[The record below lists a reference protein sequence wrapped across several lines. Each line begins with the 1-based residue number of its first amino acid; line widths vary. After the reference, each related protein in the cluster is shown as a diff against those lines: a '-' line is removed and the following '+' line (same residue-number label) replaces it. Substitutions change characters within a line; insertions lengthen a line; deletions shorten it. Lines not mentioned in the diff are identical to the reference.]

1 MSAPAALVIPP
12 ATESRRNSFLPN
24 GAMIM
29 TRFMELR
36 KRRGLMIA
44 LFAVNIG
51 VPTIFLVVRLIAH
64 AVAPHSYGPAG
75 GYSIFETLNAALI
88 YIFGFIV
95 AATLGCTAGSV
106 DLTEGM
112 FRHLVVTGRSR
123 LSLYFARIPAGLMII
138 VPVVATGIIIVSAV
152 CVAAAPTKLSF
163 EGINNMPAGL
173 SRQGFF
179 TWAEEHPRMAICN
192 LNYNFKGPPP
202 PSEVQCGPHDELV
215 VVKNASRSI
224 VATGAT
230 KAEVEV
236 QAMKSAEQNYASYKT
251 TFLSPPLKLIIQ
263 TGLWVELWAII
274 GFLVG
279 LGLSSLMGQRT
290 VPVVLLIVYEIVL
303 TPLFSRV
310 GIPHLINAQRG
321 LVGLAMAHIEP
332 AGLPA
337 VFGGTQGNGQ
347 SHLLS
352 ETTTV
357 AVIVIIAWIVVWTAL
372 GAWRMATRDA

>member
-1 MSAPAALVIPP
+1 MSAPAI
-12 ATESRRNSFLPN
+12 ATAPMATTRHRNSPLPN

-51 VPTIFLVVRLIAH
+51 VPAIFLIIRLIAH
-64 AVAPHSYGPAG
+64 AVDPHSYGPAG

-123 LSLYFARIPAGLMII
+123 LALYFARIPAGLMII
-138 VPVVATGIIIVSAV
+138 VPVVAAGIFIVSAV

-163 EGINNMPAGL
+163 EGINNIPAGL
-173 SRQGFF
+173 SRQGFYS
-179 TWAEEHPRMAICN
+179 WAESHPRSAICN
-192 LNYNFKGPPP
+192 LGYDFKGPP
-202 PSEVQCGPHDELV
+202 SGQVQCGPNNQPV
-215 VVKNASRSI
+215 VVKQTANGI
-224 VATGAT
+224 EATPAT
-230 KAEVEV
+230 KSEMRA
-236 QAMKSAEQNYASYKT
+236 QALKSAEQNYKSYTT
-251 TFLSPPLKLIIQ
+251 TFLSPPLKLIIY

-290 VPVVLLIVYEIVL
+290 VPTVLLIVYEIIL
-303 TPLFSRV
+303 TPLLSRV
-310 GIPHLINAQRG
+310 GIPHLINAQRS
-321 LVGLAMAHIEP
+321 LVGLAMVHIEP

-337 VFGGTQGNGQ
+337 VFGGMQNGRAQ
-347 SHLLS
+347 LLT

-357 AVIVIIAWIVVWTAL
+357 AWIVIVAWIVVWTGL

>member
-1 MSAPAALVIPP
+1 MSAPSTTTI
-12 ATESRRNSFLPN
+12 SRAPVSHRNSPFPN

-51 VPTIFLVVRLIAH
+51 VPTIFLVIRVIAH
-64 AVAPHSYGPAG
+64 AVDPHSYGVAG
-75 GYSIFETLNAALI
+75 GYSIFEALNATLI

-106 DLTEGM
+106 DLTDGM

-123 LSLYFARIPAGLMII
+123 LALYFARIPAGLMII
-138 VPVVATGIIIVSAV
+138 VPIVATGVIIVSAV
-152 CVAAAPTKLSF
+152 CVAAAPTRLSF
-163 EGINNMPAGL
+163 EGVNNMPVGL
-173 SRQGFF
+173 SRQGFYS
-179 TWAEEHPRMAICN
+179 WAESHPRSVVCDFN
-192 LNYNFKGPPP
+192 FNYKGPPGN
-202 PSEVQCGPHDELV
+202 EQVQCGPHGQPV
-215 VVKNASRSI
+215 VVKQSANGIA
-224 VATGAT
+224 ATPAT
-230 KAEVEV
+230 TTELRA
-236 QAMKSAEQNYASYKT
+236 QALKSAKQNYASYAT
-251 TFLSPPLKLIIQ
+251 TFLSPPLKLIIE
-263 TGLWVELWAII
+263 TGLWVELWAVI

-303 TPLFSRV
+303 TPLLSRV
-310 GIPHLINAQRG
+310 AIPHLIDAQRA
-321 LVGLAMAHIEP
+321 LVGLAVAHVEP

-337 VFGGTQGNGQ
+337 VFGGMNNGRL
-347 SHLLS
+347 HLLS

-357 AVIVIIAWIVVWTAL
+357 AWIVIVGWIVVWTGL

>member
-1 MSAPAALVIPP
+1 
-12 ATESRRNSFLPN
+12 
-24 GAMIM
+24 MIM
-29 TRFMELR
+29 SRFMELR

-51 VPTIFLVVRLIAH
+51 VPSIFLIIRLIAH

-123 LSLYFARIPAGLMII
+123 LALYFARIPAGLMII
-138 VPVVATGIIIVSAV
+138 VPVVAAGIFVVSAV
-152 CVAAAPTKLSF
+152 CVAAAPTRLSF
-163 EGINNMPAGL
+163 EGVNNIPAGL
-173 SRQGFF
+173 SRQGFYS
-179 TWAEEHPRMAICN
+179 WAESHPRSAVCN
-192 LNYNFKGPPP
+192 LEYNFRGPSPTGQ
-202 PSEVQCGPHDELV
+202 VQCGPKNQLLV
-215 VVKNASRSI
+215 VKQSATGI
-224 VATGAT
+224 VATNAT
-230 KAEVEV
+230 KAEV
-236 QAMKSAEQNYASYKT
+236 QAQALKSAEQNYASYRT
-251 TFLSPPLKLIIQ
+251 TFLSPPLKLIIK

-274 GFLVG
+274 GYLVG
-279 LGLSSLMGQRT
+279 LGLSSLIGQRT

-303 TPLFSRV
+303 TPLLSRV
-310 GIPHLINAQRG
+310 GIPHLINAQRA

-337 VFGGTQGNGQ
+337 VFGGTQNGRA
-347 SHLLS
+347 HILT

-357 AVIVIIAWIVVWTAL
+357 AWLVIVVWIVVWTGL

>member
-1 MSAPAALVIPP
+1 MSGPAVTTVPTVSA
-12 ATESRRNSFLPN
+12 SHRNSPLPN

-51 VPTIFLVVRLIAH
+51 VPAIFLVIRLIAH
-64 AVAPHSYGPAG
+64 AVDPHSYGPAG
-75 GYSIFETLNAALI
+75 GYSIFEDLNAALL

-106 DLTEGM
+106 DLSEGM

-123 LSLYFARIPAGLMII
+123 LALYFARIPAGLMII
-138 VPVVATGIIIVSAV
+138 VPVVAAGIFIVSAV
-152 CVAAAPTKLSF
+152 CVAAAPTRLSF
-163 EGINNMPAGL
+163 EGVNNFPAGL

-179 TWAEEHPRMAICN
+179 SWAEGHPRSAICQFGF
-192 LNYNFKGPPP
+192 YYKGPPNGQ
-202 PSEVQCGPHDELV
+202 VQCGPNNQAV
-215 VVKNASRSI
+215 IVKQTANGI
-224 VATGAT
+224 EATPAT
-230 KAEVEV
+230 KSEMRA
-236 QAMKSAEQNYASYKT
+236 QALKSAEQNYKSYTT
-251 TFLSPPLKLIIQ
+251 TFLSPPLKLIIY

-290 VPVVLLIVYEIVL
+290 VPTVLLIVYEIIL
-303 TPLFSRV
+303 TPLLSRV
-310 GIPHLINAQRG
+310 AIPHLINAQRA

-332 AGLPA
+332 AGLPV
-337 VFGGTQGNGQ
+337 VFGGMQNGRT
-347 SHLLS
+347 HLLT

-357 AVIVIIAWIVVWTAL
+357 AWIVIVAWIVVWTGL

>member
-1 MSAPAALVIPP
+1 MSASVLTTGPT
-12 ATESRRNSFLPN
+12 ATVHRNSPIPN
-24 GAMIM
+24 GAMVM

-51 VPTIFLVVRLIAH
+51 VPSIFLAIRLIAH
-64 AVAPHSYGPAG
+64 AVDPHSYGPAG
-75 GYSIFETLNAALI
+75 GYSIFETLNAALL

-123 LSLYFARIPAGLMII
+123 LALYFARIPAGLMII
-138 VPVVATGIIIVSAV
+138 VPVVAAGIFIVSAV
-152 CVAAAPTKLSF
+152 CVAAAPTRLSF
-163 EGINNMPAGL
+163 EGVDNFPAGL
-173 SRQGFF
+173 SRQGFYS
-179 TWAEEHPRMAICN
+179 WAESHPRSAICQFGF
-192 LNYNFKGPPP
+192 YYKGPPNGQ
-202 PSEVQCGPHDELV
+202 VQCGPNNQAV
-215 VVKNASRSI
+215 IVKQTANGI
-224 VATGAT
+224 TATPAT
-230 KAEVEV
+230 KPEMRA
-236 QAMKSAEQNYASYKT
+236 QALKSAEQNYESYTT
-251 TFLSPPLKLIIQ
+251 TFLSPPLKLIIY

-290 VPVVLLIVYEIVL
+290 VPTVLLIVYEIVL
-303 TPLFSRV
+303 TPLLSRV
-310 GIPHLINAQRG
+310 AIPHLINAQRA
-321 LVGLAMAHIEP
+321 LVGLAMVHIEP

-337 VFGGTQGNGQ
+337 VFGGGAGNGH
-347 SHLLS
+347 SHLLP

-357 AVIVIIAWIVVWTAL
+357 AWIVIISWIVLWTGL

>member
-1 MSAPAALVIPP
+1 MSSSATATAPML
-12 ATESRRNSFLPN
+12 TESHRNSPFPN

-51 VPTIFLVVRLIAH
+51 VPTIFLVIRLIAH
-64 AVAPHSYGPAG
+64 AVDPHSYGPAG

-123 LSLYFARIPAGLMII
+123 LALYFARIPAGLMII

-152 CVAAAPTKLSF
+152 CVAAAPTRLSF
-163 EGINNMPAGL
+163 EGVNNIPAGL
-173 SRQGFF
+173 SRQGFYS
-179 TWAEEHPRMAICN
+179 WAESHPRSAVCN
-192 LNYNFKGPPP
+192 LAYDYKGPPNGQ
-202 PSEVQCGPHDELV
+202 VQCGPNNQPV
-215 VVKNASRSI
+215 VVKQTANGI
-224 VATGAT
+224 VATPAT
-230 KAEVEV
+230 KSEM
-236 QAMKSAEQNYASYKT
+236 QAQALKSAKQNYRSYTT
-251 TFLSPPLKLIIQ
+251 TFLSPPLKLIIE
-263 TGLWVELWAII
+263 TGLWVELWAVI

-290 VPVVLLIVYEIVL
+290 VPVVLLIVYEIIL
-303 TPLFSRV
+303 TPLLSRV
-310 GIPHLINAQRG
+310 GIPHLINAQRA

-337 VFGGTQGNGQ
+337 VFGGMQNGRAQ
-347 SHLLS
+347 ILT

-357 AVIVIIAWIVVWTAL
+357 AWIVIVAWIVVWTGL